1 MPDIPSTPS
10 TALARRDR
18 SIPSRRAA
26 QEAEAECDPQIV
38 NAQTMREIAPTFTGA
53 QAASQA
59 KIISEAG
66 AVLAATLES
75 YDITSRLRIAHFLG
89 QTCEESAGYRTT
101 EEFASG
107 REYEGRADLGNN
119 QKGDGPRYKGRGLLQ
134 LTGRAN
140 YTDYGKA
147 LGVDLVNN
155 PTLAAQPALS
165 LKIACEYWKRHNIN
179 ADCDRDDVQ
188 AVTRK
193 VNGGL
198 NGLADRIAFTQ
209 KAKAAV
215 ARLQAIALSGA
226 ASAGAVSGAAAPG
239 ATASAGAAAAGVASA
254 PPRPVLARGS
264 QGDGVVQ
271 LQNMLRDLNFAVAID
286 GDFGPGTEVAVTR
299 FQSENGLA
307 DDGIV
312 GPLTWSA
319 LDAAKKKA

>member
-1 MPDIPSTPS
+1 MVPVDS
-10 TALARRDR
+10 
-18 SIPSRRAA
+18 
-26 QEAEAECDPQIV
+26 
-38 NAQTMREIAPTFTGA
+38 QTMREVAPTFSGA
-53 QAASQA
+53 PAANQA
-59 KIISEAG
+59 KIIAEAG

-107 REYEGRADLGNN
+107 REYEGRRDLGNT

-140 YTDYGKA
+140 YADYGTA

-165 LKIACEYWKRHNIN
+165 LKIACEYWKRRNIN
-179 ADCDRDDVQ
+179 ADCDRDDAQ

-198 NGLADRIAFTQ
+198 NGLSERITFTQ
-209 KAKAAV
+209 GAKTAI
-215 ARLQAIALSGA
+215 ARLQAVQLSGA
-226 ASAGAVSGAAAPG
+226 ASAGVAPAAGAPTVAASAGGASTAAAPTVATG
-239 ATASAGAAAAGVASA
+239 AF
-254 PPRPVLARGS
+254 LARGS
-264 QGDGVVQ
+264 QGDAVVK
-271 LQNMLRDLNFAVAID
+271 LQNLLRDLNFAVAID

-299 FQSENGLA
+299 FQSENSLTA
-307 DDGIV
+307 DGIV
-312 GPLTWSA
+312 GPQTWA
-319 LDAAKKKA
+319 GLDAAKKTG